1 MSEEVFNNEVYPGP
15 TQRKFSIHVDDSKG
29 IAFEATQG
37 ITRKEFEEKN
47 KQAVDDL
54 FKQEEIGSVFEKGQK
69 LEEKTL
75 AHEKNEVKST
85 SNNNNNGIDPNAVD
99 ALKKLS
105 DQEKGM
111 KEPSVESS
119 LGFIK

>member
-1 MSEEVFNNEVYPGP
+1 MGEEVFNNEVYPGP
-15 TQRKFSIHVDDSKG
+15 TQRKFSIRVDDPKG

-37 ITRKEFEEKN
+37 MTRKEFEEKN
-47 KQAVDDL
+47 RQAVDDL

-69 LEEKTL
+69 LEEKALTNDR
-75 AHEKNEVKST
+75 NEVKTVS
-85 SNNNNNGIDPNAVD
+85 NNGIDSNAID
-99 ALKKLS
+99 AIKRELS
-105 DQEKGM
+105 AQEKGM

>member
-1 MSEEVFNNEVYPGP
+1 MSEWAFNNEVHSGP
-15 TQRKFSIHVDDSKG
+15 TKNDFSIHVDDSKG

-37 ITRKEFEEKN
+37 MTREEFEDKN
-47 KQAVDDL
+47 RRTVDEL
-54 FKQEEIGSVFEKGQK
+54 FKEPEEIGSVFEKGQK

-75 AHEKNEVKST
+75 SHEKNEVKPT
-85 SNNNNNGIDPNAVD
+85 TNNGIDSNAID
-99 ALKKLS
+99 AIKKELS
-105 DQEKGM
+105 VQEKGM

>member
-37 ITRKEFEEKN
+37 ITREEFEEKN
-47 KQAVDDL
+47 RQAVDDL
-54 FKQEEIGSVFEKGQK
+54 FKPQDEIGSVFETREKK
-69 LEEKTL
+69 LEEKISN
-75 AHEKNEVKST
+75 EKNEVKST
-85 SNNNNNGIDPNAVD
+85 NNNGIDSNDID
-99 ALKKLS
+99 ALKRKLS

-111 KEPSVESS
+111 KEPSIESS
-119 LGFIK
+119 LNFVK